1 VAEHEIEPEF
11 VDESAAIDRQAAGQ
25 VHYTDPRVRALA
37 TAYWQLETG
46 RGYREWLA
54 LGKEDPDALIQ
65 EGRDWMRAAVAA
77 GLLAPPPPF
86 VPFVPARPIRR
97 QAGPIHLYAGPD
109 YTQARCGGQTGTASM
124 LRTDVTC
131 PACRLLFNDETE
143 A

>member
-1 VAEHEIEPEF
+1 MAEHEIEPGF
-11 VDESAAIDRQAAGQ
+11 VDESAAIDRQAAGG

-77 GLLAPPPPF
+77 GLLAPPAPF
-86 VPFVPARPIRR
+86 VP
-97 QAGPIHLYAGPD
+97 AGPIHLYAGPD

-124 LRTDVTC
+124 LRADVTC
-131 PACRLLFNDETE
+131 PACRSLFNDETE